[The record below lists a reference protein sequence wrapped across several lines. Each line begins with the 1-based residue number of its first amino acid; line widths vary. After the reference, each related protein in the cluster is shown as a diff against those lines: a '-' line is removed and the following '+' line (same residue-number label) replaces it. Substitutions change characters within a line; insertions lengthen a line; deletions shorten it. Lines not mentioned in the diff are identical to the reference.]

1 MAKLNFTDR
10 KKIAQR
16 DIEIRINNEGT
27 EAKFTVRP
35 NLMEY
40 NFPPDALVVV
50 EAYRQSQW
58 KRFHCGTILD
68 FVHPLDNSLA
78 TFGTSHGILF
88 RFKVI
93 EDNPNRKLLGLV
105 KEIRPREGDDSDNQ
119 CDSLLP
125 VVLTDSIGNKIWDI
139 DFVDNGP
146 TLRINKNL
154 ASKELVNTP
163 RFIGFTF
170 PEIIRIILVHALLVY
185 KDTPP
190 DWTEN
195 WVSLAES
202 LGAGKCP
209 HMNNSQ
215 EAIDLT
221 WAWIEEVSRA
231 FARYYNVD
239 GLTDDWEG

>member
-10 KKIAQR
+10 KKISQR
-16 DIEIRINNEGT
+16 DIEIKIANDGT
-27 EAKFTVRP
+27 EAKFTVKP
-35 NLMEY
+35 NLTEY
-40 NFPPDALVVV
+40 NFSPDALIVV

-58 KRFHCGTILD
+58 KQFHCGTVLNFI
-68 FVHPLDNSLA
+68 HPPDNSLA
-78 TFGTSHGILF
+78 SFGMSQGILF

-93 EDNPNRKLLGLV
+93 EDNSSKKLLGLA
-105 KEIRPREGDDSDNQ
+105 KEIRPRESDDSEDE

-170 PEIIRIILVHALLVY
+170 PEIIRTILVHALLVY
-185 KDTPP
+185 KGSP
-190 DWTEN
+190 DWTES
-195 WVSLAES
+195 WVSFAES

-209 HMNNSQ
+209 TINDSQ

-231 FARYYNVD
+231 FARYYSIDNM
-239 GLTDDWEG
+239 TDDWEG